1 MIEQRQP
8 SAGGNLS
15 PMYRAEPMK
24 VLLAEDE
31 RKVSHFIRKALKE
44 AGYEVEIA
52 YDGKQA
58 MDQAGKQTFDV
69 IILDIMMPG
78 QDGLAVLRRLR
89 EERNS
94 TPVMLLTARGEVSQR
109 VEGLE
114 LGADDYLAKP
124 FAMRELVARVN
135 ALSRRSSGD
144 RATTLRVADLSMS
157 LLTREVTR
165 GGQKIDLAVREFA
178 LLEFLMRYPGRV
190 LSRTSICE
198 QVWDYHFD
206 TGTNVVDV
214 YINRLRRKIDDFHEV
229 KLLQTVRGVGYIL
242 KGPE

>member
-1 MIEQRQP
+1 MVRSE
-8 SAGGNLS
+8 S
-15 PMYRAEPMK
+15 MK

-31 RKVSHFIRKALKE
+31 KKVSDFIRKALRE
-44 AGYEVEIA
+44 AGYEVETA
-52 YDGKQA
+52 YEGNQA

-69 IILDIMMPG
+69 IVLDIMMPG
-78 QDGLAVLRRLR
+78 KDGLAVLRRLR
-89 EERNS
+89 EEKNA

-124 FAMRELVARVN
+124 FAMRELIARVN
-135 ALSRRSSGD
+135 ALSRRSSGELV
-144 RATTLRVADLSMS
+144 TILRMADLSMN
-157 LLTREVTR
+157 LLTREVVR
-165 GGQKIDLAVREFA
+165 AGQKIDLAVREFG
-178 LLEFLMRYPGRV
+178 LLELLMRYPGRV

-198 QVWDYHFD
+198 QVWNYHFD

-242 KGPE
+242 QDAQRPSIP

>member
-1 MIEQRQP
+1 MVRSE
-8 SAGGNLS
+8 S
-15 PMYRAEPMK
+15 MK

-31 RKVSHFIRKALKE
+31 KKVSHFIRKALRE
-44 AGYEVEIA
+44 AGYEVETA
-52 YDGKQA
+52 YEGNQA
-58 MDQAGKQTFDV
+58 MDQAGKETFDV
-69 IILDIMMPG
+69 IVLDIMMPG

-89 EERNS
+89 EEKNA

-124 FAMRELVARVN
+124 FAMRELIARVN

-144 RATTLRVADLSMS
+144 RATILRMADLSMN
-157 LLTREVTR
+157 LLTREVVR
-165 GGQKIDLAVREFA
+165 AGEKIDLAVREFG
-178 LLEFLMRYPGRV
+178 LLELLMRYPGRV

-198 QVWDYHFD
+198 QVWNYHFD

-242 KGPE
+242 QDPERPSIP

>member
-1 MIEQRQP
+1 
-8 SAGGNLS
+8 
-15 PMYRAEPMK
+15 MYKSESMK

-31 RKVSHFIRKALKE
+31 KKVSHFIRKALRE
-44 AGYEVEIA
+44 AGFEVETA
-52 YDGKQA
+52 YDGNQA

-69 IILDIMMPG
+69 IILDIMMPDK
-78 QDGLAVLRRLR
+78 DGLAVLRRLR
-89 EERNS
+89 EEKNA
-94 TPVMLLTARGEVSQR
+94 TPVLLLTARGEVSQR

-114 LGADDYLAKP
+114 LGADDY
-124 FAMRELVARVN
+124 
-135 ALSRRSSGD
+135 
-144 RATTLRVADLSMS
+144 
-157 LLTREVTR
+157 
-165 GGQKIDLAVREFA
+165 LAVREFA

>member
-1 MIEQRQP
+1 MR
-8 SAGGNLS
+8 
-15 PMYRAEPMK
+15 

-31 RKVSHFIRKALKE
+31 KQVSHFIRKALKE
-44 AGYEVEIA
+44 AGYEVETA
-52 YDGKQA
+52 YEGNQA
-58 MDQAGKQTFDV
+58 MDQAGKAAFDV
-69 IILDIMMPG
+69 IVLDIMMPG
-78 QDGLAVLRRLR
+78 RDGLAILRRLR
-89 EERNS
+89 EEKNA

-114 LGADDYLAKP
+114 SGADDYLAKP

-144 RATTLRVADLSMS
+144 RATTLQVADLSMN
-157 LLTREVTR
+157 LLTREVAR
-165 GGQKIDLAVREFA
+165 AGQKIDLAVREFG
-178 LLEFLMRYPGRV
+178 LLELLMRYSGRV

-198 QVWDYHFD
+198 QVWNYHFD

-214 YINRLRRKIDDFHEV
+214 YINRLRRKIDDFHQV

-242 KGPE
+242 QGPKRPPIP

>member
-1 MIEQRQP
+1 
-8 SAGGNLS
+8 
-15 PMYRAEPMK
+15 MK

-31 RKVSHFIRKALKE
+31 KKVSHFICKALRE
-44 AGYEVEIA
+44 VGYEVETA
-52 YDGKQA
+52 YEGNQA
-58 MDQAGKQTFDV
+58 IEQAGKETFDV

-78 QDGLAVLRRLR
+78 KDGLAVLRRLR
-89 EERNS
+89 EEKNV

-114 LGADDYLAKP
+114 LGADDYLTKP

-135 ALSRRSSGD
+135 ALSRRFSSE
-144 RATTLRVADLSMS
+144 RTTTLRVADLRLN
-157 LLTREVTR
+157 LLTREVAR
-165 GGQKIDLAVREFA
+165 AGQKIDLAVREFA
-178 LLEFLMRYPGRV
+178 LLEFLMRYSGRV
-190 LSRTSICE
+190 LSRPSICE

-242 KGPE
+242 KGSETALDTAILAKPS

>member
-1 MIEQRQP
+1 MVRSE
-8 SAGGNLS
+8 S
-15 PMYRAEPMK
+15 MK

-31 RKVSHFIRKALKE
+31 KKVSHFIRKALRE
-44 AGYEVEIA
+44 AGYEVETA
-52 YDGKQA
+52 YEGNQA
-58 MDQAGKQTFDV
+58 MDQAGKEAFDV
-69 IILDIMMPG
+69 IVLDIMMPG
-78 QDGLAVLRRLR
+78 KDGLAVLRWLR
-89 EERNS
+89 EEKNA

-114 LGADDYLAKP
+114 SGADDYLAKP

-144 RATTLRVADLSMS
+144 RATILRVADLSMN
-157 LLTREVTR
+157 LLTREVVR
-165 GGQKIDLAVREFA
+165 AGQKIDLAVREFG

-198 QVWDYHFD
+198 QVWNYHFD

-214 YINRLRRKIDDFHEV
+214 YINRLRRKIDDFHGV

-242 KGPE
+242 QGPKRSSIP

>member
-1 MIEQRQP
+1 
-8 SAGGNLS
+8 
-15 PMYRAEPMK
+15 MK

-31 RKVSHFIRKALKE
+31 KKVSDFIRKALRE
-44 AGYEVEIA
+44 AGYEVETA
-52 YDGKQA
+52 YEGNQA

-69 IILDIMMPG
+69 IVLDIMMPG
-78 QDGLAVLRRLR
+78 KDGLAVLRRLR
-89 EERNS
+89 EEKNA

-124 FAMRELVARVN
+124 FAMRELIARVN
-135 ALSRRSSGD
+135 ALSRRSSGE
-144 RATTLRVADLSMS
+144 RVTILRMADLSMN
-157 LLTREVTR
+157 LLTREVVR
-165 GGQKIDLAVREFA
+165 AGQKIDLAVREFG
-178 LLEFLMRYPGRV
+178 LLELLMRYPGRV

-198 QVWDYHFD
+198 QVWNYHFD

-242 KGPE
+242 QDPQRPSIP

>member
-1 MIEQRQP
+1 
-8 SAGGNLS
+8 
-15 PMYRAEPMK
+15 MK

-31 RKVSHFIRKALKE
+31 KQVSHFIRKALTD
-44 AGYEVEIA
+44 AGYEVETA
-52 YDGKQA
+52 YEGNQA
-58 MDQAGKQTFDV
+58 MDQAGKETFDV

-78 QDGLAVLRRLR
+78 KDGLAVLRRLR
-89 EERNS
+89 EEKNA

-114 LGADDYLAKP
+114 SGADDYLAKP

-135 ALSRRSSGD
+135 ALSRRSSGN
-144 RATTLRVADLSMS
+144 RATTLQVADLSMN
-157 LLTREVTR
+157 LLTRQVAR
-165 GGQKIDLAVREFA
+165 AGQKIDLAVREFA

-198 QVWDYHFD
+198 QVWNYHFD

-229 KLLQTVRGVGYIL
+229 KLLQTVRGVGYTL
-242 KGPE
+242 KGTKRPSTPRSSLNCPGPL

>member
-1 MIEQRQP
+1 VGVENESSERVKVQ
-8 SAGGNLS
+8 A
-15 PMYRAEPMK
+15 MYRTESMK

-31 RKVSHFIRKALKE
+31 KKVSHFIRKALRE
-44 AGYEVEIA
+44 VGYEVETV
-52 YDGKQA
+52 YDGNQA
-58 MDQAGKQTFDV
+58 MEQAGKQTFDV

-78 QDGLAVLRRLR
+78 RDGLAVLRRLR
-89 EERNS
+89 EERNA

-124 FAMRELVARVN
+124 FSMRELVARVN

-144 RATTLRVADLSMS
+144 RATTLRVADLSMN

-165 GGQKIDLAVREFA
+165 GSQKIDLAVREFA

>member
-1 MIEQRQP
+1 MVRSE
-8 SAGGNLS
+8 S
-15 PMYRAEPMK
+15 MK

-31 RKVSHFIRKALKE
+31 KKVSHFIRKALRE
-44 AGYEVEIA
+44 AGYEVETA
-52 YDGKQA
+52 YEGNQA

-69 IILDIMMPG
+69 IVLDIMMPG
-78 QDGLAVLRRLR
+78 NDGLAVLRRLR
-89 EERNS
+89 EEKNA

-124 FAMRELVARVN
+124 FAMRELIARVN
-135 ALSRRSSGD
+135 ALSRRSSGE
-144 RATTLRVADLSMS
+144 RATILRMADLSMN
-157 LLTREVTR
+157 LLTREVVR
-165 GGQKIDLAVREFA
+165 AGQKIDLAVREFG
-178 LLEFLMRYPGRV
+178 LLELLMRYPGRV

-198 QVWDYHFD
+198 QVWNYHFD

-242 KGPE
+242 QDPQRPSIP

>member
-1 MIEQRQP
+1 MVRSE
-8 SAGGNLS
+8 S
-15 PMYRAEPMK
+15 MK

-31 RKVSHFIRKALKE
+31 KKVSDFIRKALRE
-44 AGYEVEIA
+44 AGYEVETA
-52 YDGKQA
+52 YEGNQA

-69 IILDIMMPG
+69 IVLDIMMPG
-78 QDGLAVLRRLR
+78 KDGLAVLRRLR
-89 EERNS
+89 EEKNA

-124 FAMRELVARVN
+124 FAMRELIARVN
-135 ALSRRSSGD
+135 ALSRRSSGE
-144 RATTLRVADLSMS
+144 RVTILRMADLSMN
-157 LLTREVTR
+157 LLTREVVR
-165 GGQKIDLAVREFA
+165 AGQKIDLAVREFG
-178 LLEFLMRYPGRV
+178 LLELLMRYPGRV

-198 QVWDYHFD
+198 QVWNYHFD

-242 KGPE
+242 QDPQRPSIP

>member
-1 MIEQRQP
+1 MVRSE
-8 SAGGNLS
+8 S
-15 PMYRAEPMK
+15 MK

-31 RKVSHFIRKALKE
+31 KKVSDFIRKALRE
-44 AGYEVEIA
+44 AGYEVETA
-52 YDGKQA
+52 YEGNQA

-69 IILDIMMPG
+69 IVLDIMMPG
-78 QDGLAVLRRLR
+78 KDGLAVLRRLR
-89 EERNS
+89 EEKNA

-124 FAMRELVARVN
+124 FAMRELIARVN
-135 ALSRRSSGD
+135 ALSRRSSGELV
-144 RATTLRVADLSMS
+144 TILRMADLSMN
-157 LLTREVTR
+157 LLTREVVR
-165 GGQKIDLAVREFA
+165 AGQKIDLAVREFG
-178 LLEFLMRYPGRV
+178 LLELLMRYPGRV

-198 QVWDYHFD
+198 QVWNYHFD

-242 KGPE
+242 QDPQRPSIP

>member
-1 MIEQRQP
+1 MVRSE
-8 SAGGNLS
+8 S
-15 PMYRAEPMK
+15 MK

-31 RKVSHFIRKALKE
+31 KKVSDFIRKALRE
-44 AGYEVEIA
+44 AGYEVETA
-52 YDGKQA
+52 YEGNQA

-69 IILDIMMPG
+69 IVLDIMMPG
-78 QDGLAVLRRLR
+78 KDGLAVLRRLR
-89 EERNS
+89 EEKNA

-124 FAMRELVARVN
+124 FAMRELIARVN
-135 ALSRRSSGD
+135 ALSRRSSGE
-144 RATTLRVADLSMS
+144 RATILRMADLSMN
-157 LLTREVTR
+157 LLTREVVR
-165 GGQKIDLAVREFA
+165 AGQKIDLAVREFG
-178 LLEFLMRYPGRV
+178 LLELLMRYPGRV

-198 QVWDYHFD
+198 QVWNYHFD

-242 KGPE
+242 QDPQRPSIP

>member
-1 MIEQRQP
+1 MVRSE
-8 SAGGNLS
+8 S
-15 PMYRAEPMK
+15 MK

-31 RKVSHFIRKALKE
+31 KKVSHFIRKALRE
-44 AGYEVEIA
+44 AGYEVETA
-52 YDGKQA
+52 YEGNQA

-69 IILDIMMPG
+69 IVLDIMMPG
-78 QDGLAVLRRLR
+78 KDGLAVLRRLR
-89 EERNS
+89 EEKNA

-124 FAMRELVARVN
+124 FAMRELIARVN
-135 ALSRRSSGD
+135 ALSRRSSGE
-144 RATTLRVADLSMS
+144 RATILRMADLSMN
-157 LLTREVTR
+157 LLTREVVR
-165 GGQKIDLAVREFA
+165 AGQKIDLAVREFG
-178 LLEFLMRYPGRV
+178 LLELLMRYPGRV

-198 QVWDYHFD
+198 QVWNYHFD

-242 KGPE
+242 QDPQRPSIP